1 MREKV
6 RVLRA
11 LLLFRSH
18 FASVPFQNE
27 CDTQKQLV
35 AKCFVMIRLIRN
47 SNRLIT
53 ASIHIDYGH
62 TTSARRCDTQT
73 HKLLRV
79 DDIFAPHDI
88 AADAPSGRRYDNDD
102 GRQRLQRNGSLFCP
116 HANHHSSR
124 WSFAHNSNGATT
136 IAHDLAG
143 VAQLLQTITPD
154 QRHQGGNG
162 PRALATNDA
171 RVRVRVRR
179 RQLSTESF
187 CTGNR
192 PSARRT
198 LIVNDMYARHVCA
211 KCLGSARLTRVVVV
225 IGGVAVSR
233 RATRRHRR
241 ASTRPLALEHT
252 YEQSHA
258 RTVRCAKP
266 ITMK

>member
-1 MREKV
+1 M

-116 HANHHSSR
+116 HANHHSLR

-154 QRHQGGNG
+154 QRHDG
-162 PRALATNDA
+162 ATD
-171 RVRVRVRR
+171 RVRSRQTMRAYVCVFEDDNC
-179 RQLSTESF
+179 QLSRF
-187 CTGNR
+187 ARGTG
-192 PSARRT
+192 
-198 LIVNDMYARHVCA
+198 
-211 KCLGSARLTRVVVV
+211 
-225 IGGVAVSR
+225 
-233 RATRRHRR
+233 
-241 ASTRPLALEHT
+241 RPLDG
-252 YEQSHA
+252 
-258 RTVRCAKP
+258 R
-266 ITMK
+266 